1 MARVKDKE
9 IAFLVEIIEV
19 ALDQG
24 LSNLQEEKK
33 RK

>member
-1 MARVKDKE
+1 MARVKDEE

-24 LSNLQEEKK
+24 LGNLQEEKK